1 MHYIDHRYGTLDIAI
16 FIDMDRKKC
25 IFYDY
30 EKKKIMTQG
39 KILTDSVMLNG
50 WLKMGSCRQEQGMTI
65 LNEGCIPV
73 PKWVKI

>member
-1 MHYIDHRYGTLDIAI
+1 
-16 FIDMDRKKC
+16 
-25 IFYDY
+25 
-30 EKKKIMTQG
+30 MTQG

-50 WLKMGSCRQEQGMTI
+50 WLKMGSCCQEQGMTI

>member
-1 MHYIDHRYGTLDIAI
+1 MHYIEHRYGTLDIAI

-39 KILTDSVMLNG
+39 KILTDSVMLNS
-50 WLKMGSCRQEQGMTI
+50 WLKMGSCRQAQRMTI